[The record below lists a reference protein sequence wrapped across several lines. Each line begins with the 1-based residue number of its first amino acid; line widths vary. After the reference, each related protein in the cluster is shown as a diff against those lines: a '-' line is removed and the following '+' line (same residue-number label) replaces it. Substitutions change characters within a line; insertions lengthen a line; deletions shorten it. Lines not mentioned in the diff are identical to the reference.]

1 MRYWLMLW
9 CIRRFRTK
17 CGPMMFTVRNRWI
30 FVDYRGQIWQLIERP
45 EINGCPLQIMLLQ
58 EP

>member
-1 MRYWLMLW
+1 
-9 CIRRFRTK
+9 
-17 CGPMMFTVRNRWI
+17 MMFTVRNRWI